1 MTGARPR
8 AIASKA
14 PLRLTKRSQF
24 LHVAKGVRRHC
35 ATFTLQSAPR
45 SATKSEAITAQSETG
60 PRFGLTVTRKIGT
73 AVVRNKIKRR
83 LREALRLSDHGGHEN
98 FDYVI
103 VARLPALTCDFTHL
117 RQDLQRTIKQ
127 LHEKPHQKTAKT
139 QTNTALV
146 NSGSANSGAANFDL
160 THANRRKAAQPSLEL
175 KRSGPQS

>member
-1 MTGARPR
+1 MSRMSIISGSVGAGYD
-8 AIASKA
+8 ASGTKCSNRQKPTTKRCGDSA
-14 PLRLTKRSQF
+14 GGFRNATTSASTPATATPLRVFSF
-24 LHVAKGVRRHC
+24 LELISVRRRQPP
-35 ATFTLQSAPR
+35 ATL
-45 SATKSEAITAQSETG
+45 
-60 PRFGLTVTRKIGT
+60 V
-73 AVVRNKIKRR
+73 
-83 LREALRLSDHGGHEN
+83 REALRLSDHGGHEN